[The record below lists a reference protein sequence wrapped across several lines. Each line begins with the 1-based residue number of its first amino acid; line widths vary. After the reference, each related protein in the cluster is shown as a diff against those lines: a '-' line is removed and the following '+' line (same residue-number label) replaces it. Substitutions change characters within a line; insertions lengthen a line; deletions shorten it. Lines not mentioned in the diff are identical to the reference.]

1 MGAPVSLF
9 ANVLR
14 RSNVSLFGNVF
25 LALLYDFSSLR
36 DASRK
41 QDACIWHPC
50 FFLFCR
56 NQICSTPR
64 VPAFSCRTAFS
75 LVLPLGARPVKQT
88 QKRSAGRLFSIF
100 GVRLSAAWHS
110 QQHLKA
116 VGLPSLANFRP
127 GVVNVKLGV
136 VARHL
141 RCKSFSGDRIFLVFV
156 RFTPT

>member
-1 MGAPVSLF
+1 MLLESKT
-9 ANVLR
+9 
-14 RSNVSLFGNVF
+14 
-25 LALLYDFSSLR
+25 LASGIL
-36 DASRK
+36 A
-41 QDACIWHPC
+41 
-50 FFLFCR
+50 FFLLCR

-141 RCKSFSGDRIFLVFV
+141 RCKSFSGGRIFLVFV
-156 RFTPT
+156 RFIPA